1 MTDDSAGNL
10 PKPRAVL
17 FDWDSTLIDNWGAI
31 TGALAVVFVAMG
43 HVPWSEAEVRAN
55 AKLSMRDTFP
65 KLFGERAEE
74 AGQLFYTAFARDH
87 LATVAPLPGAFDLL
101 DHLHRSGV
109 PMALVSNKN
118 GKYLRAEA
126 LHLGWEGMFHRLV
139 GATDAPRDKPEPDAV
154 LMALDGTG
162 LAPTD
167 DVWFV
172 GDSAVD
178 LLCAHRSGCVPILL
192 HPEDPHPEDLSAA
205 PPRMH
210 LPGCRELLQRL
221 SI

>member
-1 MTDDSAGNL
+1 MIGDGPGDL

-17 FDWDSTLIDNWGAI
+17 LDWDSTLIDNWGAI
-31 TGALAVVFVAMG
+31 AAALAEVFVAMG

-55 AKLSMRDTFP
+55 AKHSMRDTFP
-65 KLFGERAEE
+65 KLFGDRAEE

-87 LATVAPLPGAFDLL
+87 LATVTPLPGAFDLL
-101 DHLHRSGV
+101 DHLHRARV

-126 LHLGWEGMFHRLV
+126 AHLGWDVMFHRLV
-139 GATDAPRDKPEPDAV
+139 GATDAPRDKPETDAV

-162 LAPTD
+162 LAATD

-172 GDSAVD
+172 GDSAID
-178 LLCAHRSGCVPILL
+178 MLCAHRCGCVPILL

-205 PPRMH
+205 PPRIH
-210 LPGCRELLQRL
+210 LSGCVELLQRL